1 MSSVKSHYLNR
12 IVSLLHIQY
21 NYLGFLIKQYTSKM
35 VHMDKGGFNPIEI
48 VKNFFIFIMLFF
60 QSMFSPLLN
69 LTNGSSQSSQ
79 SSFFRSGGAS
89 SGGGGGGSGSGSGNT
104 RRRNNIHG
112 LPSVSDISSAPC
124 ASGGCCGG

>member
-1 MSSVKSHYLNR
+1 
-12 IVSLLHIQY
+12 
-21 NYLGFLIKQYTSKM
+21 M

-48 VKNFFIFIMLFF
+48 VKNFFVFIMLFF

-89 SGGGGGGSGSGSGNT
+89 SGGGGGGSSGSGSGNT